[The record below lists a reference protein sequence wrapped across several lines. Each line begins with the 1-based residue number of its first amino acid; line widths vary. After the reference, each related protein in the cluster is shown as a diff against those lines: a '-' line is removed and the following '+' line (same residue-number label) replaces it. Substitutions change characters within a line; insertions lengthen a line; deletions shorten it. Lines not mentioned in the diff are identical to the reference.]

1 MIDVLT
7 IAALLISVLVIDVRM
22 IDVFIIAVF
31 IIAVFIIAV
40 VIIAV
45 LIIAVCTPS
54 AVFEREISCV
64 CRERE
69 REVCFVSL
77 YTHTRERTQQSTSA
91 AQYISL
97 HWSSNA
103 SQQSRAAEHNINR
116 TV

>member
-69 REVCFVSL
+69 KCVLSHS
-77 YTHTRERTQQSTSA
+77 THTREREHSSQHQQHNTSA
-91 AQYISL
+91 CTGAAM
-97 HWSSNA
+97 HRN
-103 SQQSRAAEHNINR
+103 RA
-116 TV
+116 

>member
-31 IIAVFIIAV
+31 IIAV

-54 AVFEREISCV
+54 AVFEREREISCV
-64 CRERE
+64 CRE